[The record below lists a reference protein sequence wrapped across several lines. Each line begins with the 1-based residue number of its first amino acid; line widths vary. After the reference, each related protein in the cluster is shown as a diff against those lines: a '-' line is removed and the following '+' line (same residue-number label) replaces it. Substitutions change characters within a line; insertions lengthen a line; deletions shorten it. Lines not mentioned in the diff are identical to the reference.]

1 MGLRGNDVFDPIKS
15 AEAAARYLSM
25 LLQKNGGDLNKTLA
39 SYNWGIGNV
48 QKYGMALMPQETS
61 AIYPESV
68 EQYAGAGATLNQNT
82 VINISGVS
90 DPREAG
96 KIVSESRGNVNARAT
111 QQLTRGPS

>member
-48 QKYGMALMPQETS
+48 QKYGMALMPQETE

-96 KIVSESRGNVNARAT
+96 KIVSESRAT
-111 QQLTRGPS
+111 LMHALPSN

>member
-68 EQYAGAGATLNQNT
+68 EQYAGGWGDIEPEYRYQHFWCQ
-82 VINISGVS
+82 
-90 DPREAG
+90 R
-96 KIVSESRGNVNARAT
+96 SERGGENR
-111 QQLTRGPS
+111 L